1 MEVFPRLGAI
11 AVLVRKGH
19 VLLAQRTKMPDAG
32 LWGFPGGH
40 VEPGETAMEAAVREL
55 FEETGVRAEPL
66 EYLTN
71 IDVLHRD
78 GDGALSAHYLLA
90 AVLCEYRGGTV
101 QAADDVSAAA
111 WIPCPRVHAGDLP
124 MSARVGAVLDLA
136 QARLQARRLARAAA
150 SASPEADTR

>member
-40 VEPGETAMEAAVREL
+40 VEPGETAME
-55 FEETGVRAEPL
+55 
-66 EYLTN
+66 
-71 IDVLHRD
+71 
-78 GDGALSAHYLLA
+78 A